1 MLNDLIV
8 NFNFSDILHHPGRI
22 FSPLLAVALAA
33 TAVIVILHLI
43 LALLGGRAAKPRK
56 RFNIWEKLVYLGA
69 LVSVAVL
76 GITSFFTVLRF
87 GGMHGWWLFAHMFGA
102 GALTGVLPLLALTWC
117 GANRFERMTRQQR
130 DEAVWPRFF
139 WIPRVMFWL
148 FLLAGF
154 TVLITMLVSM
164 LPLFGTDGLNVLLDI
179 HRYAGLLAVVALFI
193 HFYCVLLQR
202 VQLR

>member
-1 MLNDLIV
+1 MLNDLTA
-8 NFNFSDILHHPGRI
+8 NFSDILHHPGKI
-22 FSPLLAVALAA
+22 YPTLLAAALGG
-33 TAVIVILHLI
+33 TAVMVFLHLL
-43 LALLGGRAAKPRK
+43 LALLGGRAAKPRH

-76 GITSFFTVLRF
+76 GITSFYTVLRF

-117 GANRFERMTRQQR
+117 AANRFGRMTEQQR
-130 DEAVWPRFF
+130 EEPVWPRFF

-164 LPLFGTDGLNVLLDI
+164 LPIFGTDGLKILLDI
-179 HRYAGLLAVVALFI
+179 HRYAGLLAVVTLLI

-202 VQLR
+202 LQLR

>member
-1 MLNDLIV
+1 MFNDLTT
-8 NFNFSDILHHPGRI
+8 NLADIMHHPGKV
-22 FSPLLAVALAA
+22 FPSLLAVTLIA
-33 TAVIVILHLI
+33 TAAMVVVHLI
-43 LALLGGRAAKPRK
+43 LALLGGRAPKPRK

-69 LVSVAVL
+69 LVSVAML
-76 GITSFFTVLRF
+76 GVTSFYTVLRF

-117 GANRFERMTRQQR
+117 GASRFGRLTQRQL
-130 DEAVWPRFF
+130 EESYLPRFF

-154 TVLITMLVSM
+154 VVLLTMLVSM
-164 LPLFGTDGLNVLLDI
+164 LPLFGTEGMEILLDI
-179 HRYAGLLAVVALFI
+179 HRYAGLLAVVTLFI